1 MYNIVSQDGTYHLKD
16 LSKFECPGVFD
27 LRWRPCQST
36 LPHVREGPGN
46 GTGASDGAGN
56 EWVSSEDEGELA
68 ALALADGSCQLVD
81 IRHDSITAVAAQPD
95 AACGGMNL
103 SCDWSRFGA
112 TDVFSSASNGMLSQ
126 CRIAESA
133 LVQVQQWQA
142 HEMETWMVTCD
153 LHKVLCSSKIGQLPL
168 DFQMCCGHPQ
178 CFNLHAWS
186 APFKQ

>member
-1 MYNIVSQDGTYHLKD
+1 MYSIVSQDGTYHLKD
-16 LSKFECPGVFD
+16 LSKFDCPGVFD
-27 LRWRPCQST
+27 LRWRPCQSN
-36 LPHVREGPGN
+36 LPHVHEGPETA
-46 GTGASDGAGN
+46 TGAPDGAGN
-56 EWVSSEDEGELA
+56 KWGSIEDGGELA

-103 SCDWSRFGA
+103 SCDWSSFGA

-153 LHKVLCSSKIGQLPL
+153 LHKVLRSSTIGQFPL
-168 DFQMCCGHPQ
+168 HSHVWCREPH
-178 CFNLHAWS
+178 CF
-186 APFKQ
+186 